1 MQRKS
6 ELSYYG
12 VRQHH
17 KAMDIGLVVFVA
29 GTLTLTVFIAWATHR
44 SAQMLQQLE
53 EVDINL
59 LLLPAE
65 NVLRVGL
72 VIACLILGWVS
83 GLPREQFGWIS
94 SAPLT
99 DVAIGVAIGVAIE
112 APLNALTNWAI
123 RRFGPQIYSPLV
135 IRSILPRT
143 GEEWAPVLLALFPAV
158 LVEELLFRSL
168 LLGGLSLFFPVAVL
182 VIGTALLFGWMHSPQ
197 GRLGV
202 IMTAAISI
210 VLAGLFLWRES
221 LLPPLI
227 AHYVVNFLQ
236 LLVAYRHRD
245 RLT

>member
-1 MQRKS
+1 M
-6 ELSYYG
+6 
-12 VRQHH
+12 
-17 KAMDIGLVVFVA
+17 AMDTGLVIFVA
-29 GTLTLTVFIAWATHR
+29 GTRTRTVFVSWATYR
-44 SAQMLQQLE
+44 SAQVLQKLA

-72 VIACLILGWVS
+72 VVACLILGGFS

-94 SAPLT
+94 YAPLT
-99 DVAIGVAIGVAIE
+99 DVAIGVVVGVAIE

-123 RRFGPQIYSPLV
+123 GRFGPQVYSPLV

-143 GEEWAPVLLALFPAV
+143 REEWAPVLLALFPAV

-168 LLGGLSLFFPVAVL
+168 LLGGMSLFFPVAVL

-197 GRLGV
+197 GRLGM
-202 IMTAAISI
+202 ILTAAISI
-210 VLAGLFLWRES
+210 VLAGLFLWRKS

-227 AHYVVNFLQ
+227 AHYLVNVLQ
-236 LLVAYRHRD
+236 LLVAHRNRD
-245 RLT
+245 RLA